1 MTVGQLK
8 EVLSKYDNNMEV
20 VIQLPA
26 STELGQFFKITDN
39 LDIFDD
45 IYELEPN
52 TLIIVVY
59 YGVEEKQMTV
69 GQLKEVLS
77 KYDDNMEVVIQ
88 LPASTELGQFFK
100 ITGNPDV
107 YDDFYEFD
115 TNTLIIVV
123 YDRADGIDRTIE
135 ND

>member
-8 EVLSKYDNNMEV
+8 KELSKYDDKREV

-45 IYELEPN
+45 IYEQEPN

-59 YGVEEKQMTV
+59 DGEDHAEE
-69 GQLKEVLS
+69 
-77 KYDDNMEVVIQ
+77 D
-88 LPASTELGQFFK
+88 
-100 ITGNPDV
+100 
-107 YDDFYEFD
+107 
-115 TNTLIIVV
+115 
-123 YDRADGIDRTIE
+123 
-135 ND
+135 

>member
-8 EVLSKYDNNMEV
+8 EVLSKYDN
-20 VIQLPA
+20 
-26 STELGQFFKITDN
+26 
-39 LDIFDD
+39 
-45 IYELEPN
+45 
-52 TLIIVVY
+52 
-59 YGVEEKQMTV
+59 
-69 GQLKEVLS
+69 
-77 KYDDNMEVVIQ
+77 NMEVVIQ

>member
-77 KYDDNMEVVIQ
+77 KYDNNMEVVIQ

>member
-8 EVLSKYDNNMEV
+8 EVLSKYDNNMDV

>member
-8 EVLSKYDNNMEV
+8 EVLSKYDDNMEV

>member
-1 MTVGQLK
+1 
-8 EVLSKYDNNMEV
+8 
-20 VIQLPA
+20 
-26 STELGQFFKITDN
+26 
-39 LDIFDD
+39 
-45 IYELEPN
+45 
-52 TLIIVVY
+52 
-59 YGVEEKQMTV
+59 MTV

-88 LPASTELGQFFK
+88 HPASTELGQFFK
-100 ITGNPDV
+100 ITDNPDV

-123 YDRADGIDRTIE
+123 YDGVGGIDRTIE

>member
-59 YGVEEKQMTV
+59 YGVEKKQMTV